1 MIKKIF
7 KITLILIIVLTL
19 LAAGGYY
26 YLSEN
31 TYKAMPVTYKTMA
44 QENVVVD
51 DGLIVINPPAEPIA
65 NLVFY
70 PGGLVEN
77 QAYVILGDLLSK
89 QGIRVF
95 IPKMPF
101 NLSILSN
108 SEFEKV
114 YEKYKDDKKW
124 YIGGHSLGGASASIY
139 AAKNPGKVA
148 GVIFLGAYPSDTSN
162 LAKLDIPVLSMI
174 GTFDVLVD
182 KDKYVSTKTLLPA
195 DTQYVVIE
203 GGNHSYY
210 GYYGMQ
216 KDDMGGTI
224 TRWDQHN
231 IVVQNILGIIIP
243 PQ

>member
-7 KITLILIIVLTL
+7 KIMFILIIVLAL
-19 LAAGGYY
+19 VAGGGYL

-31 TYKAMPVTYKTMA
+31 TYKAMPLTYKTMA
-44 QENVVVD
+44 QENVIVD

-65 NLVFY
+65 NFVFY

-95 IPKMPF
+95 IPEMPL
-101 NLSILSN
+101 NLSILST
-108 SEFEKV
+108 SEFDTIYK
-114 YEKYKDDKKW
+114 KYKDEKKW
-124 YIGGHSLGGASASIY
+124 YIGGHSLGGASASVY

-148 GVIFLGAYPSDTSN
+148 GVVFLGAYPSDTSN
-162 LAKLDIPVLSMI
+162 LVKLKIPVLSML

-182 KDKYVSTKTLLPA
+182 KENYERTKTLLPA
-195 DTQYVVIE
+195 DTKYFVIE
-203 GGNHSYY
+203 GGNHSYF

-224 TRWDQHN
+224 SRWDQHN
-231 IVVQNILGIIIP
+231 IVVQNIMEMILIP
-243 PQ
+243 Q